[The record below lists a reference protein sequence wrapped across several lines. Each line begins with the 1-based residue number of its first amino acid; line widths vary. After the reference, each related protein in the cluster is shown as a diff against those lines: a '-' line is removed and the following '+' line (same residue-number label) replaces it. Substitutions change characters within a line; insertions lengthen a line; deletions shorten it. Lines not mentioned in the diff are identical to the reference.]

1 MHAKRANVFR
11 IYRGLAGGAA
21 LQFISSYVLELQ
33 IHLLA
38 ANQLGHGVM
47 WYCDVRYYLLILE
60 VSD

>member
-38 ANQLGHGVM
+38 AN
-47 WYCDVRYYLLILE
+47 
-60 VSD
+60 